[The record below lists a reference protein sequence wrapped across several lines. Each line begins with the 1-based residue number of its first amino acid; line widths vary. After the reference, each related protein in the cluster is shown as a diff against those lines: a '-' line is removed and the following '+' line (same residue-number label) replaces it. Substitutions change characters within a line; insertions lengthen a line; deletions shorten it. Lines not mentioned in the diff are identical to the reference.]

1 MITEVSSPSRVYT
14 LAKKIYGNKV
24 IIELSD
30 NKNKKYKI
38 WDPNNKK
45 WIHFG
50 DSRYSDYTKHNDPE
64 RRTNFRLRNAKWAD
78 SKMYSPA
85 YMSFWL
91 LW

>member
-24 IIELSD
+24 MIELSD
-30 NKNKKYKI
+30 NKNKKYKL
-38 WDPNNKK
+38 WNPNTKK

-50 DSRYSDYTKHNDPE
+50 DLRYSDYTKHNDPE

-78 SKMYSPA
+78 ASMYSPA